1 MYYTGYSSILKGY
14 TEDVPKTLSLTDG
27 SNGLMVNKCCY
38 FVRNIPAGVA
48 LDLTKCG
55 DSDLL
60 FGELGDSAL
69 GTIEAILSQTYRPML
84 NTYDNWGKVDEEQ
97 RSDFISEIGSFITN
111 INEALTSFASGLE
124 LRAPDAKLYRA
135 VEVKS
140 HRTALPT
147 EAADHFEILLNE
159 WCNQIE
165 RYLEQPSNTVSESE
179 DVGPRGELEYWRG
192 RMQKLTSI
200 TEQLKRPDCK
210 NVIGILSALTK
221 NTGDASKQNVVS

>member
-1 MYYTGYSSILKGY
+1 M
-14 TEDVPKTLSLTDG
+14 
-27 SNGLMVNKCCY
+27 
-38 FVRNIPAGVA
+38 
-48 LDLTKCG
+48 
-55 DSDLL
+55 
-60 FGELGDSAL
+60 
-69 GTIEAILSQTYRPML
+69 
-84 NTYDNWGKVDEEQ
+84 
-97 RSDFISEIGSFITN
+97 
-111 INEALTSFASGLE
+111 
-124 LRAPDAKLYRA
+124 
-135 VEVKS
+135 KS

-165 RYLEQPSNTVSESE
+165 RYLEQPTQNSSSSSDSE

-221 NTGDASKQNVVS
+221 NTADASKQNVVRTDANN